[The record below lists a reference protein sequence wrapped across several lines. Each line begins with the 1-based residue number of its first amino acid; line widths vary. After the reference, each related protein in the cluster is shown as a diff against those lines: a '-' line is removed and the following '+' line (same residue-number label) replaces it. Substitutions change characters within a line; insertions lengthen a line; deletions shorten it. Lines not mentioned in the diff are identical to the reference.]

1 MQHMLF
7 ELLENAGFL
16 KGAAINTGRIAG
28 AKRSELVSIA
38 EQSAELT
45 STSSVTNPDSVF
57 SHTASLSLGG
67 GPTPCASAECRI
79 KRARELVQFAAF
91 YSDRVFIN
99 NNLFTSSG
107 RFEKI
112 PIDEARSAFHDELEI
127 ILVFRPLI
135 ESGLIEPVTP
145 TTTLCYH
152 CLGKS
157 ALSDVDRKRFDGS
170 LRRFAK
176 RFEAETKAT
185 IECWEDGSVGLNIQ
199 GSDELV
205 EHGFAHQ
212 DWGRITKLAK
222 DHPRLATR
230 LKSSQAVPLS
240 RAQRKKFKVD
250 ADLAHNLFNDI
261 GFEMA
266 MSQCLKTSIVT
277 SRQVH
282 VEILNDFVKDFELN
296 RRNTLIQEHLTCIV
310 PFLNDVPTR
319 DLLMLRKGEADAFV
333 SFRQAFAK
341 AVDEHIKAKPGYL
354 SKQDAAAVF
363 KEVIEPELAR
373 LNRKV
378 TSATKSVFRRS
389 GAGMLGW
396 AAAISVGFYFGFIES
411 SLLAAAKAFGLT
423 KIAADLV
430 GTSAQDTIRN
440 ESMYFLWKVR
450 HRARR
455 S

>member
-1 MQHMLF
+1 MLF

-240 RAQRKKFKVD
+240 RAQRKKFEVD
-250 ADLAHNLFNDI
+250 ADLAHDLFNDI

-282 VEILNDFVKDFELN
+282 VEILNDFVKDVELN

>member
-1 MQHMLF
+1 MLF

-16 KGAAINTGRIAG
+16 KRAAINTGRIAS
-28 AKRSELVSIA
+28 AKRSDLVSIA

-45 STSSVTNPDSVF
+45 STSSVSNPDSVF
-57 SHTASLSLGG
+57 SHTASLSLSG
-67 GPTPCASAECRI
+67 GPTPCASAGCRI
-79 KRARELVQFAAF
+79 RRARELVQFAAF
-91 YSDRVFIN
+91 YSDRVFVN

-107 RFEKI
+107 RFQNV

-127 ILVFRPLI
+127 ILIFRPLI
-135 ESGLIEPVTP
+135 ESGLVVPVTP

-157 ALSDVDRKRFDGS
+157 ALPEVDRKRFDSS

-176 RFEAETKAT
+176 RFETETEAT
-185 IECWEDGSVGLNIQ
+185 LECWEDGSVGLNIE

-205 EHGFAHQ
+205 EHGFSHQ

-222 DHPRLATR
+222 DHPQLVTQ

-240 RAQRKKFKVD
+240 RGQRKKFEVD
-250 ADLAHNLFNDI
+250 AGMAHDLFNDI

-282 VEILNDFVKDFELN
+282 VEILNDFVKDLELN
-296 RRNTLIQEHLTCIV
+296 RRNAFIQEHLTCIV
-310 PFLNDVPTR
+310 PFLNDVSPR
-319 DLLMLRKGEADAFV
+319 DLLVLRKGEADAFV
-333 SFRQAFAK
+333 SFRQAFAR

-373 LNRKV
+373 LNRRV
-378 TSATKSVFRRS
+378 TSASKSVFRKS

-396 AAAISVGFYFGFIES
+396 AAAISAGFYFGFIQS

-450 HRARR
+450 HRAQR